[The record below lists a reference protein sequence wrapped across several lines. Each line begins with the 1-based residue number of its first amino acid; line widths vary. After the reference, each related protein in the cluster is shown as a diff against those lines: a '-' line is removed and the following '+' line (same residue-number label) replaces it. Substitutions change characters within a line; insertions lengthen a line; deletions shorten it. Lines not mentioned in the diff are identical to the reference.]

1 MRAAIP
7 LAKVWRMS
15 ETATGD
21 RVEKR
26 ARRKRADWIPEV
38 QRWRASGQDADA
50 YAAAH
55 GLHPRTLAWWARQ
68 LEGSGAKQQGSGAK
82 RGVAK
87 PTSKFL
93 PARLTASRATSA
105 VVAVPERSEVE
116 VVLRNGR
123 RVLVGHDFEL
133 EALAR
138 LLDAVEAGGPC

>member
-1 MRAAIP
+1 
-7 LAKVWRMS
+7 MS

-26 ARRKRADWIPEV
+26 ARRKRADWIPEI
-38 QRWRASGQDADA
+38 QRWRASGQDAEA
-50 YAAAH
+50 YASAH

-68 LEGSGAKQQGSGAK
+68 LEGSSGAKQGSGAK

-87 PTSKFL
+87 PSAKFL
-93 PARLTASRATSA
+93 PARISDLGVRSA
-105 VVAVPERSEVE
+105 AEAVPERHEVE

-123 RVLVGHDFEL
+123 RVRVGREFQL

-138 LLDAVEAGGPC
+138 LLDAVEAGGSC

>member
-1 MRAAIP
+1 
-7 LAKVWRMS
+7 MS

-21 RVEKR
+21 QGEKR

-38 QRWRASGQDADA
+38 QRWRASGQDAEA

-55 GLHPRTLAWWARQ
+55 GLHPRTLVWWARQ

-82 RGVAK
+82 RGPAK
-87 PTSKFL
+87 HTSKFL
-93 PARLTASRATSA
+93 PARLTDSRATSA
-105 VVAVPERSEVE
+105 VEVAPEHHEVE

-123 RVLVGHDFEL
+123 RVRVSRECQLD
-133 EALAR
+133 ALAR

>member
-1 MRAAIP
+1 
-7 LAKVWRMS
+7 
-15 ETATGD
+15 
-21 RVEKR
+21 VEKR

-68 LEGSGAKQQGSGAK
+68 LEGSGAK
-82 RGVAK
+82 RDLAK

-105 VVAVPERSEVE
+105 VVAVRERSEVE
-116 VVLRNGR
+116 VVLCNGR
-123 RVLVGHDFEL
+123 RVLVGRDFEL
-133 EALAR
+133 YDALQR
-138 LLDAVEAGGPC
+138 SLDSV

>member
-1 MRAAIP
+1 
-7 LAKVWRMS
+7 MS

-21 RVEKR
+21 RVAKR

-38 QRWRASGQDADA
+38 QRWRASGQDAEA

-68 LEGSGAKQQGSGAK
+68 LEGSGAKRGSGDDSGAK
-82 RGVAK
+82 RGLAR
-87 PTSKFL
+87 PASKFL
-93 PARLTASRATSA
+93 PARVTDSRATSA
-105 VVAVPERSEVE
+105 VAAEPERHEVE

-123 RVLVGHDFEL
+123 RVRVSREFQL

-138 LLDAVEAGGPC
+138 LLDAVEAGGAC

>member
-1 MRAAIP
+1 
-7 LAKVWRMS
+7 MS

-26 ARRKRADWIPEV
+26 RRRKRADWIPEI
-38 QRWRASGQDADA
+38 QRWRASGQDAEA

-55 GLHPRTLAWWARQ
+55 GLHPRTLVWWARQ
-68 LEGSGAKQQGSGAK
+68 LEGGGAKQGGRAK
-82 RGVAK
+82 RDLAK

-93 PARLTASRATSA
+93 PARLTDSRATSA
-105 VVAVPERSEVE
+105 VAAVPERNEVE

-123 RVLVGHDFEL
+123 RVLVSRDFEL

-138 LLDAVEAGGPC
+138 LLNTVEAGGPC

>member
-1 MRAAIP
+1 
-7 LAKVWRMS
+7 MS

-38 QRWRASGQDADA
+38 QRWRASGQDAER

-55 GLHPRTLAWWARQ
+55 RLHPRTLVWWARQ
-68 LEGSGAKQQGSGAK
+68 LESNGTKQGPG
-82 RGVAK
+82 K

-93 PARLTASRATSA
+93 PARLTAARAPS
-105 VVAVPERSEVE
+105 VVAATPERSDVE

-123 RVLVGHDFEL
+123 RVLVGRDIEL
-133 EALAR
+133 DALAR
-138 LLDAVEAGGPC
+138 LLDAVETGGPC